1 MQIRI
6 TKHISASVEKKD
18 HNINIHFVYL
28 QSKDNEGEAAV
39 KHAIDVGYRHID
51 TAYFYQNEAEVGKAI
66 RDKIAEGV
74 VKREDIFLV
83 TKVSYSREALIII
96 SIQIIFS
103 FSSGTFSTTLNAS
116 RAFAAS
122 S

>member
-1 MQIRI
+1 MILSERRKVNDEFDI
-6 TKHISASVEKKD
+6 L
-18 HNINIHFVYL
+18 YL

-83 TKVSYSREALIII
+83 TKVNAMMICSR
-96 SIQIIFS
+96 SINKIIFLRS
-103 FSSGTFSTTLNAS
+103 FGTFSTIQSAL

>member
-1 MQIRI
+1 M
-6 TKHISASVEKKD
+6 
-18 HNINIHFVYL
+18 
-28 QSKDNEGEAAV
+28 

-66 RDKIAEGV
+66 RDKIADGV

-83 TKVSYSREALIII
+83 TKVLTEDI
-96 SIQIIFS
+96 SQGNILLDFIFS
-103 FSSGTFSTTLNAS
+103 FGMYSTIPPWL
-116 RAFAAS
+116 REFAAS